1 MVPLKPA
8 LPWQLCVS
16 LKLKPQFSEPPIT
29 SFLDTLPKPFH
40 WRFETEEERDDLA
53 DGIEA
58 KNKDGSKKSYDIA
71 TKMKAEGNAAFAR
84 KEEATAIQAYSDAI
98 DAAVDAFA
106 QKTDESEG
114 PTKELLAICH
124 ANRAASYPLPGEEH
138 DARKALEDGEEAE
151 RFNPAYAKAYIRQA
165 AANEALRDIRQA
177 KRCVERGLKL
187 PALRN
192 NPALKERLTDLEKAG
207 A

>member
-16 LKLKPQFSEPPIT
+16 LKLKPQFSEPTII

-58 KNKDGSKKSYDIA
+58 KNKEGSKKSYDIA
-71 TKMKAEGNAAFAR
+71 IKMKAEGNAAFAK
-84 KEEATAIQAYSDAI
+84 KEAATAIQAYSDAI
-98 DAAVDAFA
+98 EAALDAFA
-106 QKTDESEG
+106 QKTDESER
-114 PTKELLAICH
+114 PTNELLAMCH
-124 ANRAASYPLPGEEH
+124 ANRAASYLLPGEAY
-138 DARKALEDGEEAE
+138 DARKALEDGEDAE
-151 RFNPAYAKAYIRQA
+151 RVNPAYAKAYIRQA
-165 AANEALRDIRQA
+165 AANEALKDVRQA

-187 PALRN
+187 PELRN
-192 NPALKERLTDLEKAG
+192 NPAMKERLTRLEEAG